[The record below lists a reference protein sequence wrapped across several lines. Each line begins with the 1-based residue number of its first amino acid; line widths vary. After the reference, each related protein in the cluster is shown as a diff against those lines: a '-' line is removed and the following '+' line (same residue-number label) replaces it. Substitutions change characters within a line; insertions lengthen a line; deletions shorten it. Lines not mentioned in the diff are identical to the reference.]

1 MSTKEITGRKFFLIF
16 ASFFGVIITVNIFMA
31 YSAISTFPGLETRNS
46 YVASQSFNEDRAAQ
60 LALGW
65 DVRADV
71 TDNTLILSIANADGN
86 PVIVSKLDAI
96 LGRATNVAEDMTP
109 AFKFDGTAYLA
120 PVDLAPGNWNLR
132 MVAIAQNGTLFRQ
145 RVVIHVQK

>member
-71 TDNTLILSIANADGN
+71 TDNTLILSITNADGN
-86 PVIVSKLDAI
+86 PVIVSKLNAI

>member
-71 TDNTLILSIANADGN
+71 TDNTLILSITNADGN

-109 AFKFDGTAYLA
+109 AFKFDGSAYLA
-120 PVDLAPGNWNLR
+120 PVDLAQRPSR
-132 MVAIAQNGTLFRQ
+132 RFRWLLPDQ
-145 RVVIHVQK
+145 